1 MAVVQSSGDLTTM
14 NRPWYPSAS
23 MGGGGGVRLYEG
35 VSQDYAAI
43 WRTQPNVRTVV
54 GFLARNIAQL
64 GLHAYD
70 RAGDTDRRRLTD
82 GTAGRWLARPTP
94 STKIS
99 LYDLINWLV
108 HDLAVFDNGFWA
120 KVKAPTSGAVATV
133 PLLPQSIELVGG
145 GMLDPDAYRVHGSRG
160 HRDLDPDQVLHVHG
174 YNPDDR
180 RHGVSPME
188 TLRRTLAEDLAA
200 GRYRESFW
208 LNGARFEGVI
218 ERPAS
223 APDWSDKARTRFKTD
238 WQSRYSSNGSEVGG
252 TPILED
258 DMKYKAA
265 SFSAKD
271 AEYIAA
277 RKLTR
282 EEVAAA
288 FHVHPA
294 MVGIMEHANFANMRE
309 QHRSTY
315 QDTLGPIMRQLEQ
328 ALKLQ
333 LSDDLDMPTTAYFEF
348 NIHDKLRGSFEE
360 EAAALQTATGAPHMT
375 RNEARARQNLP
386 KIDGGDQLVTP
397 LNVLVG
403 GQASP
408 TDSGSQNVRNLRSR
422 DAAAAWDRLSPEH
435 PNYEKQCPVCCVVWA
450 TRGMAKECEV
460 HHSRGFK
467 ALDPDAVSQ
476 QRAHQLAF
484 ERYFDRQQA
493 AVLPKIGAKAKAE
506 AKASLEGVFD
516 RGRWD
521 EELAVDLLAVALAAA
536 QASGDKVVD
545 VFGGTWDVTEVA
557 GLMEA
562 LEESS
567 KAMAS
572 EVNDWTEDHLADALD
587 DDDPVEASTGVF
599 EGLITTRAAV
609 YGKSRANTVWNFS
622 RGVAAKAS
630 GAGFK
635 QWRTTS
641 GNPRESHAA
650 LDGETVAIGETFSN
664 GAQWPGD
671 PVLPVDER
679 AGCECT
685 FDILTEDT

>member
-14 NRPWYPSAS
+14 SRAWYPSAS
-23 MGGGGGVRLYEG
+23 MGGGVQLYEG

-43 WRTQPNVRTVV
+43 WRTQPNIRTVV

-70 RAGDTDRRRLTD
+70 RAGDTDRRRVTD
-82 GTAGRWLARPTP
+82 GTVGRWLGRPTP

-99 LYDLINWLV
+99 MYDLINWLV

-133 PLLPQSIELVGG
+133 PLLPQSVELVGG
-145 GMLDPDAYRVHGSRG
+145 GLLDPDAYRIHGSRG

-188 TLRRTLAEDLAA
+188 TLRRVISEDLAA
-200 GRYRESFW
+200 GRYRENFW

-218 ERPAS
+218 ERPS
-223 APDWSDKARTRFKTD
+223 TAPDWSDTARTRFKTD
-238 WQSRYSSNGSEVGG
+238 WQSMYASGGSDAGG

-258 DMKYKAA
+258 DMTFKEA

-271 AEYIAA
+271 AEYVAA

-315 QDTLGPIMRQLEQ
+315 QDTLGPILRQLEQ

-333 LSDDLDMPTTAYFEF
+333 MADDLDMPVTAYFEF

-360 EAAALQTATGAPHMT
+360 EAAALQTAVGAPHMT

-386 KIDGGDQLVTP
+386 AIVGGDLLVTP

-408 TDSGSQNVRNLRSR
+408 TDSGSQNVR
-422 DAAAAWDRLSPEH
+422 
-435 PNYEKQCPVCCVVWA
+435 
-450 TRGMAKECEV
+450 
-460 HHSRGFK
+460 SRGVK
-467 ALDPDAVSQ
+467 ALDPDAVAQ
-476 QRAHQLAF
+476 QRAHQLVF
-484 ERYFDRQQA
+484 ERYFRRQQA
-493 AVLPKIGAKAKAE
+493 AILGKIGALSKANPAIPSRV
-506 AKASLEGVFD
+506 KASLDDVFD
-516 RGRWD
+516 RVRWD
-521 EELAVDLLAVALAAA
+521 DELAADLIGVSLAAA
-536 QASGDKVVD
+536 QASGEKVAD
-545 VFGGTWDVTEVA
+545 AFGGSWDVTEVA
-557 GLMEA
+557 GLYEA
-562 LEESS
+562 LEESA

-572 EVNDWTEDHLADALD
+572 EVNDWTVEHLAGALD
-587 DDDPVEASTGVF
+587 ADAPVDAAADVF
-599 EGLITTRAAV
+599 DGLIDTRAPI
-609 YGKSRANTVWNFS
+609 YGLSRANTVWNFS

-635 QWRTTS
+635 RWRTTS
-641 GNPRESHAA
+641 GDPRSGHAS
-650 LDGETVAIGETFSN
+650 LSGQTVPIGETFSN
-664 GAQWPGD
+664 GALWPGD
-671 PVLPVDER
+671 PVLPVGER
-679 AGCECT
+679 AGCQCT
-685 FDILTEDT
+685 FDILTEDPR